1 MSTELHFSVQVCLTH
16 QQAMALFESI
26 GSWENVRLRKLN
38 ISHNNLASIPSYIL
52 AKALLKLDEVQL
64 AEQKFG

>member
-1 MSTELHFSVQVCLTH
+1 
-16 QQAMALFESI
+16 MALFESI
-26 GSWENVRLRKLN
+26 GSWENVGLRKLN
-38 ISHNNLASIPSYIL
+38 ISHNNLASIPSHIL